1 MEEKSCGQVLARGFA
16 QAIPWAVVFS
26 AALLVTFSLMMG
38 MVRQEIK
45 EAIDYTAHSALHQAI
60 REVLNDQAFNDR
72 LLPKIKQNAKE
83 AIEYTV
89 TMAHRKPT
97 ASTEC
102 KGCRMK

>member
-1 MEEKSCGQVLARGFA
+1 MEEKSYGQLLTRGFI
-16 QAIPWAVVFS
+16 QAIPWAIVFS
-26 AALLVTFSLMMG
+26 ATLLVTFNLMMG

-89 TMAHRKPT
+89 TMANRKPI

-102 KGCRMK
+102 RGCMKK